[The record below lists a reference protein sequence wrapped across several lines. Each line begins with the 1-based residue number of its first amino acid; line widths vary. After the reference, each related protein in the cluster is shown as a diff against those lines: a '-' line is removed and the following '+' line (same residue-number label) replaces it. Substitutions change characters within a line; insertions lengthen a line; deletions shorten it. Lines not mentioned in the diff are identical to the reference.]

1 MPLDPAREWLAAGIT
16 GIARGR
22 EWDAVVL
29 AEAPGSPGEEVEFV
43 ALEDGRLLVE
53 GGEMDA
59 TPFAAALASAIEPP
73 YRAVAVRRP
82 ERWVVG
88 ARSIRVHEASGELQ
102 GDEFE
107 IVRTAEGTS
116 TRVDGMPSDAHL
128 PELEQL
134 GAVRAKTF
142 VVRGHRL
149 VGRLLEVEV
158 EPL

>member
-29 AEAPGSPGEEVEFV
+29 AEALEAPGDEAEFV
-43 ALEDGRLLVE
+43 ALDDGRFLVE
-53 GGEMDA
+53 GQMDA
-59 TPFAAALASAIEPP
+59 TPFAAALASSIEPP

-82 ERWVVG
+82 DRWVVG
-88 ARSIRVHEASGELQ
+88 ARSIRVHEASGELR

-107 IVRTAEGTS
+107 IVRTAEGTT
-116 TRVDGMPSDAHL
+116 TRVDGMPSDTHL

-134 GAVRAKTF
+134 GAIRAKTF
-142 VVRGHRL
+142 VVRARRL
-149 VGRLLEVEV
+149 VGRILEVVV

>member
-29 AEAPGSPGEEVEFV
+29 AEALGAPGDEAEFV
-43 ALEDGRLLVE
+43 ALDDGRLLVE
-53 GGEMDA
+53 GGQLDA
-59 TPFAAALASAIEPP
+59 TPFAAALASSIEPP

-82 ERWVVG
+82 DRWVVG
-88 ARSIRVHEASGELQ
+88 ARSIRVYEASGELR

-107 IVRTAEGTS
+107 IVCTAEGTS
-116 TRVDGMPSDAHL
+116 TRVDGMPSDALL

-134 GAVRAKTF
+134 GAIRAKTF
-142 VVRGHRL
+142 VVRARRL
-149 VGRLLEVEV
+149 VGRLLEVVV